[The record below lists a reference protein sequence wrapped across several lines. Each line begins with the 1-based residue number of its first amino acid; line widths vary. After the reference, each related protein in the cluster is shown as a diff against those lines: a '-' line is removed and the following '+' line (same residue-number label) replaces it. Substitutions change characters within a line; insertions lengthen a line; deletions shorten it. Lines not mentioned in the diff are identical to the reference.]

1 MRPHANHWAGLG
13 GHRQALVTRTAADSG
28 EPGSGQ
34 ARLIVPAVNDN
45 PQSAGRQTEKAPRT
59 ALDGVRVHRRRRE
72 EDRGVIGARSKPRRA
87 DYARCEFAHAITIL
101 QRDDIDVLLA
111 DIAMP
116 GGDGYSLIRQIRS
129 EGTYIS
135 SIPAAAITAHARDEE
150 RTRALAAGF
159 QMHLAK
165 PVEPGEIV
173 RMVDHLAHDRRLNG
187 RLRM

>member
-1 MRPHANHWAGLG
+1 MSEQPG
-13 GHRQALVTRTAADSG
+13 T
-28 EPGSGQ
+28 EP
-34 ARLIVPAVNDN
+34 R
-45 PQSAGRQTEKAPRT
+45 
-59 ALDGVRVHRRRRE
+59 LDGVRVLVVDDEEDTRE
-72 EDRGVIGARSKPRRA
+72 LIGRALEDRGAQITLASNSH
-87 DYARCEFAHAITIL
+87 DAIQIL

-116 GGDGYSLIRQIRS
+116 GDDGYSLIRQIRS
-129 EGTYIS
+129 AETSLS
-135 SIPAAAITAHARDEE
+135 SIPAGAVTAHARDEE

-187 RLRM
+187 RLRV